1 MQAAAVDTARSDAVL
16 CLRNIS
22 KAYGP
27 VQVLSQV
34 NVDIRP
40 GEVLALLGENGAG
53 KSTLSSII
61 AGLVQPEAGGSM
73 TWLGAP
79 YAPASP
85 GAALGAGIG
94 LIHQEIRLLP
104 QLSIAENIF
113 VGRLPMRRGR
123 VDREYMEAQAQIQL
137 ERLGLKVPASRK
149 VEGLSVAAQQ
159 LVEIAKALTLKAS
172 LLILDEPTAAL
183 GGEET
188 ELLNRAAVQAG
199 GTAQG
204 RGCVVYLYQP
214 PSGRNR
220 THRRPRAGAARR
232 SPDRFARHGPG
243 AGAGVGGADG
253 RAQPGADLP
262 CIAGAPGAGDVAGQG
277 VELP

>member
-94 LIHQEIRLLP
+94 LITRKSACCRNCRSP
-104 QLSIAENIF
+104 RTSSSAACPC
-113 VGRLPMRRGR
+113 VVDGWTASTWRPRRR
-123 VDREYMEAQAQIQL
+123 SNSNAW
-137 ERLGLKVPASRK
+137 ASRC
-149 VEGLSVAAQQ
+149 
-159 LVEIAKALTLKAS
+159 
-172 LLILDEPTAAL
+172 P
-183 GGEET
+183 
-188 ELLNRAAVQAG
+188 
-199 GTAQG
+199 
-204 RGCVVYLYQP
+204 
-214 PSGRNR
+214 
-220 THRRPRAGAARR
+220 PRAR
-232 SPDRFARHGPG
+232 SKA
-243 AGAGVGGADG
+243 
-253 RAQPGADLP
+253 
-262 CIAGAPGAGDVAGQG
+262 
-277 VELP
+277 